1 MNLRE
6 WTAAAVEPGGQ
17 DPPDPDE
24 WVAVEGPEHPARFAD
39 ERAVAYRTQ
48 FADPGD
54 ARSQLRLDGLYAHAR
69 IWLDGDLLGEHDAYF
84 EPFRAVVD
92 SAGEHELV
100 VVCRAP
106 DDRFGGV
113 FETDHVSPR
122 ERVPGIRWGATIE
135 PVPEVAL
142 TDLTI
147 RPDDGDETGIDV
159 IVTVDAAVDFSGRV
173 RLSLHPEGSDAT
185 SGMTQV
191 GVSAD
196 AGERV
201 TVQGRLSVRDPD
213 RWWPRGFGSPHRYTV
228 RASLA
233 NHERTATTG
242 FRTVAYDSSGLSVN
256 GARIPVRGRVVLPT
270 TDPDDAV
277 TAVER
282 AAETNATLVR
292 WYGHAPPEAAYA
304 AADEAGVLLM
314 QDLPMSPGALD
325 VERARSVARRLSGAY
340 GHHASLAL
348 FGVHD
353 DAHAFE
359 TTTDRKS
366 WRVCRAV
373 GGREHAATATTA
385 ASALSGAMPVLAVP
399 GLDAE
404 SERNER
410 LGGRRV
416 RRSDGRPRRWYPH
429 PLRGSRHRRH
439 DGAERGT
446 NGRGAPADRH
456 AVRDGVRTAGRDV
469 RRAHDDDRVRAHD
482 RLPRRPDRKR
492 THSDRPQRHGRLHRG
507 RGRVVGRRPG
517 RNARGRPRSGL
528 TVDDRN
534 DRPAGGRRRYR
545 DRAVDRGTAARN
557 QLSPIEQAERQCDAL
572 SPSQRLNGFC
582 HYAQM
587 PEAAGIT
594 VASHTND
601 TGLSSEQSA
610 TDEERRPSGAT
621 GIATEPWQAQ

>member
-6 WTAAAVEPGGQ
+6 WTAAAVESGGQ

-24 WVAVEGPEHPARFAD
+24 WVAVEGPERPARFAD

-48 FADPGD
+48 FTDPGD

-122 ERVPGIRWGATIE
+122 ERVPGIRWGATVE
-135 PVPEVAL
+135 PIPEVAL

-147 RPDDGDETGIDV
+147 RPDDGDETGINV

-173 RLSLHPEGSDAT
+173 RLSLHPDGSDAT

-201 TVQGRLSVRDPD
+201 TVQGRLSVRDPN

-256 GARIPVRGRVVLPT
+256 GTRIPVRGRVVLPT
-270 TDPDDAV
+270 ADPDDAV

-359 TTTDRKS
+359 TTTDQGS
-366 WRVCRAV
+366 WRVCRGV
-373 GGREHAATATTA
+373 GGRERAATATTA
-385 ASALSGAMPVLAVP
+385 ASALSGGVPALAIP
-399 GLDAE
+399 GLDA
-404 SERNER
+404 
-410 LGGRRV
+410 
-416 RRSDGRPRRWYPH
+416 
-429 PLRGSRHRRH
+429 
-439 DGAERGT
+439 GAEGDENGWVVDGYAGATGDLDAGT
-446 NGRGAPADRH
+446 HTRYVVPG
-456 AVRDGVRTAGRDV
+456 T
-469 RRAHDDDRVRAHD
+469 DD
-482 RLPRRPDRKR
+482 
-492 THSDRPQRHGRLHRG
+492 
-507 RGRVVGRRPG
+507 
-517 RNARGRPRSGL
+517 
-528 TVDDRN
+528 
-534 DRPAGGRRRYR
+534 
-545 DRAVDRGTAARN
+545 TAARN
-557 QLSPIEQAERQCDAL
+557 AERTVAALRRTGTPFVTAFAPPDATSVEPTITTGFEPVTVFLDDPTGSEPTVIVLNDTADSIEGEVEWSAGDRDGTLAVDLGPVSRSTIGTVDPPADADAIEIAL
-572 SPSQRLNGFC
+572 S
-582 HYAQM
+582 
-587 PEAAGIT
+587 
-594 VASHTND
+594 
-601 TGLSSEQSA
+601 
-610 TDEERRPSGAT
+610 
-621 GIATEPWQAQ
+621 TEGRQLETSYPR